1 MIVAKFGGTS
11 VADAQAIERLIEI
24 VRSRLG
30 ARPLV
35 VVSALAG
42 VTDALLDLAHQ
53 CGTGDAAAL
62 DRSAAAVLQRH
73 ERVARELEGCRT
85 AMISIAADAE
95 LLRGQMAAARDRRL
109 SAAEIDSVA
118 ARGEIWSSRL
128 VAGALAHAGI
138 DAEWVDIRPIM
149 VTDGR
154 FGRATPYTQVLNKR
168 ARDQLKPLAEA
179 GTVPVTQGFIG
190 ATATGVTTTL
200 GRGGSDFTA
209 ALLGAAVGAE
219 RVEIWTDVDG
229 LMTADPRIVASA
241 RTLAAASYDEAA
253 ELATFGAR
261 ILHPATAMP
270 LARAGIPIVVLNST
284 RPERSGTTIGPQ
296 PELVR
301 MGDSPIRSISWKQ
314 GITSWKQGITVVN
327 IRAPRMLGTFGFLR
341 ALFEVFERHET
352 VVDVL
357 ASGEVSISITIEDRS
372 RLDAIVHDL
381 TRLGEVWVDHGRA
394 IVAIVGIGLKHTPGL
409 AGRVFNAVWPANVEI
424 ISQGASAINVTFVVR
439 EEDGPDVV
447 RRLHQEFFG
456 SC

>member
-1 MIVAKFGGTS
+1 M
-11 VADAQAIERLIEI
+11 
-24 VRSRLG
+24 
-30 ARPLV
+30 
-35 VVSALAG
+35 
-42 VTDALLDLAHQ
+42 
-53 CGTGDAAAL
+53 
-62 DRSAAAVLQRH
+62 
-73 ERVARELEGCRT
+73 
-85 AMISIAADAE
+85 
-95 LLRGQMAAARDRRL
+95 
-109 SAAEIDSVA
+109 
-118 ARGEIWSSRL
+118 
-128 VAGALAHAGI
+128 AHAGV
-138 DAEWVDIRPIM
+138 DSEWVDIRPIM
-149 VTDGR
+149 ITDGR

-168 ARDQLKPLAEA
+168 ARDQLKPLSDA

-190 ATATGVTTTL
+190 ATATGVPTTL

-209 ALLGAAVGAE
+209 ALLGAALGAE

-229 LMTADPRIVASA
+229 LMTADPRIVPSA
-241 RTLAAASYDEAA
+241 RTLAEASYDEAA

-270 LARAGIPIVVLNST
+270 LARAGIPIVVLNSLH
-284 RPERSGTTIGPQ
+284 PERSGTTIGPQ
-296 PELVR
+296 AELAR
-301 MGDSPIRSISWKQ
+301 MGDSPIRSI
-314 GITSWKQGITVVN
+314 SWKQGITVVN

-357 ASGEVSISITIEDRS
+357 ASGEVSISLTIEDRA
-372 RLDAIVHDL
+372 RLDSIVKDL
-381 TRLGEVWVDHGRA
+381 AQLGEVWVDEHRA

>member
-314 GITSWKQGITVVN
+314 GITVVN

-381 TRLGEVWVDHGRA
+381 TRLGDVWVDHGRA